1 MSRTLYHTGRSMV
14 GSRQRSSASVERRS
28 ANSLD
33 WLLTQCQG
41 FSDATGWK
49 LNFRGIEPEHT
60 RPTSHFDWSW
70 YSDVSDGQQRLG
82 TVFLTE
88 PDLPNGAVTHT
99 CALQLADLFAE
110 QVNRYLRV
118 CSQAQQQ
125 TYEIGALVN
134 PDSVVDG
141 DHFGYRLKSLL
152 RASVTLTNYR
162 NAALF
167 LLNTAGDGLR
177 LRFTHHI
184 QHALMPSPDRMFRGS
199 PPDLVALQKGQ
210 AVVSRGDDRDT
221 EWLPRDAT
229 AGVCVPV
236 MNESGPVG
244 TLWLFDRRHHE
255 PDAREIALMRGF
267 GRQVADAFERLVLL
281 RDSATK
287 ERLTRELD
295 VVANAVAECLSTTS
309 TRPGCD
315 IAIRCCCHHEV
326 GGDLCEVVPIDAHRT
341 LFVVGDASGDS
352 IPAAVVM
359 TSLRGALHALLSE
372 HREDLPPLN
381 QMIEVLN
388 QAVVRVTATQQFMS
402 CVFGIIDN
410 RSKTFVYSNA
420 GHPPPIFVR
429 NRETQVLRSLGM
441 VMGVIDSASYGIET
455 IQLQPNDLLILFS
468 DGILEARDEN
478 QKMFR
483 NDGVIAAL
491 NHAADDSAQMI
502 LESIWSAFEE
512 HTGGANNDD
521 RTLLVIRAT

>member
-1 MSRTLYHTGRSMV
+1 MV
-14 GSRQRSSASVERRS
+14 GSAYRPSVSADRRASS
-28 ANSLD
+28 SLD

-49 LNFRGIEPEHT
+49 LAFRGLEPEQS
-60 RPTSHFDWSW
+60 RPQSQLDWSW
-70 YSDVSDGQQRLG
+70 YSDVSDVQQRLG
-82 TVFLTE
+82 TLFLTE
-88 PDLPNGAVTHT
+88 PEFPKSAVTHT

-110 QVNRYLRV
+110 QVNRYLRA
-118 CSQAQQQ
+118 CSQVQQQ

-134 PDSVVDG
+134 PDSVADG
-141 DHFGYRLKSLL
+141 DQFGFRLKSLL

-167 LLNTAGDGLR
+167 LLNAGGNGVR

-184 QHALMPSPDRMFRGS
+184 QHAALPSPDRSFS
-199 PPDLVALQKGQ
+199 ALPPDLEALQKGQ
-210 AVVSRGDDRDT
+210 CLVHRGDDRDT

-229 AGVCVPV
+229 IGVCVPV

-244 TLWLFDRRHHE
+244 TLWLYDRRHHE
-255 PDAREIALMRGF
+255 PEAREIALMRGF

-295 VVANAVAECLSTTS
+295 VVANAVAECLSTTTS
-309 TRPGCD
+309 RPGCD

-326 GGDLCEVVPIDAHRT
+326 GGDLCEVIPIDTHRT

-359 TSLRGALHALLSE
+359 TSMRGALHALLSE
-372 HREDLPPLN
+372 HGEDLPPLN

-402 CVFGIIDN
+402 CVFGILDDRTN
-410 RSKTFVYSNA
+410 TFVYSNA
-420 GHPPPIFVR
+420 GHPPPIFAR
-429 NRETQVLRSLGM
+429 KGETQVLRSLGM
-441 VMGVIDSASYGIET
+441 VMGVIDSASYGIDT
-455 IQLQPNDLLILFS
+455 VQLQADDVLILFS
-468 DGILEARDEN
+468 DGILEARDAH

-483 NDGVIAAL
+483 NDGVIGAL
-491 NHAADDSAQMI
+491 HRASSDTAQAI
-502 LESIWSAFEE
+502 LDSIWAAFEE
-512 HTGGANNDD
+512 HTGGANHDD
-521 RTLLVIRAT
+521 RTLLVVRAT